1 MREKSRQYKFP
12 HFFLSPLL
20 APTMFVK
27 LINKI
32 RNMCGIRFL
41 IFYTYINWFS
51 VSRNLSICSVNLFGA
66 YKMSRED
73 SNVPININVTL
84 IYILKH
90 TAYAGVLGIF

>member
-1 MREKSRQYKFP
+1 MREKSLQYKFP
-12 HFFLSPLL
+12 PFFLYPLHVL

-66 YKMSRED
+66 YEMSRED
-73 SNVPININVTL
+73 STVICPTCTNQ
-84 IYILKH
+84 Y
-90 TAYAGVLGIF
+90 